1 MTRRRMTK
9 RPVWKVCSR
18 KLVVPAPPVPRFA
31 LLLSEDLSAI
41 LEGSKQLLN
50 SVKRWE
56 TNVVSILSNN
66 VIYHVSVYSVIVS
79 YRRSTLIRYQKNF
92 ITYMTK
98 NTEVYLTFLL
108 VFKLTQKNLCLIWK
122 QFMPLKYLVFIT
134 LHVRNFYYNW
144 HDIIET

>member
-1 MTRRRMTK
+1 MTK
-9 RPVWKVCSR
+9 RPVWNVCSR
-18 KLVVPAPPVPRFA
+18 KVVVLAPLVPRFA

-41 LEGSKQLLN
+41 SESPKQLLN

-98 NTEVYLTFLL
+98 NIEVYFTLLL
-108 VFKLTQKNLCLIWK
+108 VFKLTQTNLCLIWK
-122 QFMPLKYLVFIT
+122 QFMPLKYLVYIFLYDVAFIW
-134 LHVRNFYYNW
+134 RPM
-144 HDIIET
+144 IG